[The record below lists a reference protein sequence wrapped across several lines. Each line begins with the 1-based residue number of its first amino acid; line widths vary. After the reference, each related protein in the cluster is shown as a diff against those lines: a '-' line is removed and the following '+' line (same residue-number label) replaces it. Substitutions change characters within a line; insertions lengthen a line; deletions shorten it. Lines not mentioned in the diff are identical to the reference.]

1 MDTTDPTL
9 WYSMLVVIGFG
20 ILYLILT
27 IPGMGVKFLVTV
39 VILGALVAAFTT
51 GFVEGITGMAADL
64 IAPTL
69 DSITNAF

>member
-1 MDTTDPTL
+1 
-9 WYSMLVVIGFG
+9 MLVVIGFV

-27 IPGMGVKFLVTV
+27 IPGMGVKFLFTV

-51 GFVEGITGMAADL
+51 GVVEGITGMAADL